1 MKKKK
6 SKLIPLSKL
15 CKKLDAVFSQWIR
28 RKDADKNGNVAC
40 YTCGK
45 VQHWKQQQC
54 GHYISRRH
62 YSTRWLESN
71 CKPQDAGCN
80 IFNQGNSPAFALH
93 LIKDYGQDHLEKL
106 DLLKNQL
113 CKMDRIT
120 YEEKIAE
127 YEEKI
132 KNLKT

>member
-1 MKKKK
+1 MQKKKK
-6 SKLIPLSKL
+6 LKSLGSL
-15 CKKLDAVFSQWIR
+15 CKKLDKVFSEYIR
-28 RKDADKNGNVAC
+28 RKDADKSGNVAC

-45 VQHWKQQQC
+45 KQHWKKQQC

-62 YSTRWLESN
+62 YSTRWLEEN

-93 LIKDYGQDHLEKL
+93 LIKDYGSEHLQNL
-106 DLLKNQL
+106 DKLKNTL
-113 CKMDRIT
+113 CKMDRFAYELLIEG
-120 YEEKIAE
+120 YEEKL
-127 YEEKI
+127 

>member
-6 SKLIPLSKL
+6 SKLISLSKL

-28 RKDADKNGNVAC
+28 RIDCNKDGKVAC

-45 VQHWKQQQC
+45 VQHWKRQQC

-62 YSTRWLESN
+62 YNTRWDEQN
-71 CKPQDAGCN
+71 CKPQCAGCN
-80 IFNQGNSPAFALH
+80 IFNQGNSPSFALH
-93 LIKDYGQDHLEKL
+93 LIKDYGVDIL
-106 DLLKNQL
+106 DTLHQRKNIL
-113 CKMDRIT
+113 CKMDRFT
-120 YEEKIAE
+120 YEQQIEN
-127 YEEKI
+127 YEREL